1 METGF
6 RSAMWALACM
16 LLVGCA
22 TTTPGGIHCCLTES
36 PRVAPPKTF
45 LLLPVKIA
53 VSELGVGSVEEVP
66 EWSEAGTCLVER
78 FVRETIQGRSGMRL
92 VDNPQFSEEEKSILD
107 QHTALYDMV
116 AGTAFS
122 FRNVPAWEHKRKR
135 PDYTIGNGLAY
146 LSNKAEADAAIF
158 VTGEDYVSSG
168 GRKAAFVLAALFGAI
183 TPMGHSQ
190 LHAGIVDLRTGNVLW
205 SNTAVSEDWSLKSES
220 GAKTMVDHVFGSC
233 PDFAKFER

>member
-1 METGF
+1 
-6 RSAMWALACM
+6 
-16 LLVGCA
+16 
-22 TTTPGGIHCCLTES
+22 
-36 PRVAPPKTF
+36 
-45 LLLPVKIA
+45 
-53 VSELGVGSVEEVP
+53 
-66 EWSEAGTCLVER
+66 
-78 FVRETIQGRSGMRL
+78 
-92 VDNPQFSEEEKSILD
+92 VDNPRFSEEEKSILD
-107 QHTALYDMV
+107 QHTALYGLV

-183 TPMGHSQ
+183 TLMGHSQ

-205 SNTAVSEDWSLKSES
+205 SNTAVSEEWSLKSES